1 MEPAHAELAAE
12 WEREDSNRTPQTEL
26 DVPQD
31 LSGLFTEDDLDDP
44 MMFDDADAGDYA
56 EA

>member
-31 LSGLFTEDDLDDP
+31 LLFTEDDLDDP

>member
-12 WEREDSNRTPQTEL
+12 WEREDANRTPKTEL

-31 LSGLFTEDDLDDP
+31 LIFTEDDLDDP
-44 MMFDDADAGDYA
+44 TMFDDADAGDYA